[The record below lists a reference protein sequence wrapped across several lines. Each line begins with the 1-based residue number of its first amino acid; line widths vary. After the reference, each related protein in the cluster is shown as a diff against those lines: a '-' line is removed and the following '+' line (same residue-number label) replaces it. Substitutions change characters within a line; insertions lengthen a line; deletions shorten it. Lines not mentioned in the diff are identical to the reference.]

1 MAALGMHEAARK
13 LLSDSH
19 ANYPHESD
27 LIERKKK
34 SITPTKFL
42 VVGKDSD
49 IKTIS
54 DAIKRAPSGAE
65 ILVHPGIYRESLYID
80 KPLTLRCTGV
90 SDYEA
95 IRSLDN
101 SDEFNWAE
109 IRAVGDFAITCHSK
123 MNAGKAAHIVGF
135 KIAFDAPPANN
146 SHAAYVGNGTVVF
159 RNCTITSSLVVLR
172 CLLCMQLQK

>member
-13 LLSDSH
+13 SLSDSH

-27 LIERKKK
+27 LIEGKK

-42 VVGKDSD
+42 VVGKDSE
-49 IKTIS
+49 ITTVS

-80 KPLTLRCTGV
+80 KPLTVRCTGV